1 MFFRASSCLILYRQY
16 LQGDALEH
24 RIFDAV
30 ETAFV
35 EMDKISGQFD
45 PEQYINFIVTNI
57 LTSLCF
63 GGK

>member
-1 MFFRASSCLILYRQY
+1 ML
-16 LQGDALEH
+16 GDSLEN

-35 EMDKISGQFD
+35 EIDTVSSGPFN
-45 PEQYINFIVTNI
+45 PEEYINFIVTNI